1 MDAGFKINIFFG
13 LFFLDL
19 YMCRFYLFVIFF
31 GVIDCLSYMYIVFN
45 IFDGFFYKLK
55 YVN

>member
-1 MDAGFKINIFFG
+1 MDVGFKINIFFG